1 MMRILTTCAVLVMS
15 VPAHA
20 GSPLQCKDIA
30 KGDVAACNA
39 KVKSQCTQAQY
50 WDRRNCEG
58 ALVEAMDS
66 CLNGQYEA
74 ACKAA
79 APLRAAC
86 DVGSTQSKSLAQ
98 YFTQAFADKYNKA
111 KDAAVGYAKFHQ
123 QWAACYRS
131 EFDTKVCYADD
142 SHAEECKRA
151 PDGFKKILAEET
163 DEVIKNG
170 TKEPQRGQTEAKLML
185 DINAKLKPELRY
197 KEKELQHI
205 LELSAEADKKDEAD
219 RLKAIANSHCK
230 PGGKNAS
237 AAFMKQVR
245 EFYEGFEKDGAKK
258 HTITSVRIHG
268 AASRYVDRERL
279 LTVESMPAEVCG
291 SYVEAGKK
299 HCTAE
304 SISFYREKAPASP
317 WTSWMIAT
325 SGVAE
330 VSCK

>member
-1 MMRILTTCAVLVMS
+1 MMRILPTCAVLVMS

-50 WDRRNCEG
+50 WDRRSCEA

-86 DVGSTQSKSLAQ
+86 DVGSTQSQTLAQ
-98 YFTQAFADKYNKA
+98 YFTQAFVDKYNKV
-111 KDAAVGYAKFHQ
+111 KDAAAGYAKFHQ
-123 QWAACYRS
+123 QWSACYRS
-131 EFDTKVCYADD
+131 EFDRTVCTADD
-142 SHAEECKRA
+142 SHAETCQRA
-151 PDGFKKILAEET
+151 PEGFKKILAEET
-163 DEVIKNG
+163 DDVIERG
-170 TKEPQRGQTEAKLML
+170 QREPQRGAIEAKLML
-185 DINAKLKPELRY
+185 GINAKLKPELRY
-197 KEKELQHI
+197 KEKDLQHI
-205 LELSAEADKKDEAD
+205 LELAADADKRDEAD
-219 RLKAIANSHCK
+219 RLKAIANSHCR
-230 PGGKNAS
+230 PGKSAS
-237 AAFMKQVR
+237 AAFMKQAR
-245 EFYEGFEKDGAKK
+245 EFYKGFEKDGLKN

-268 AASRYVDRERL
+268 SASRYVDRERL
-279 LTVESMPAEVCG
+279 LTIESIPAEICG
-291 SYVEAGKK
+291 TYLEDGKK
-299 HCTAE
+299 HCSAE
-304 SISFYREKAPASP
+304 SVSFYREKAPASP